1 MACHFA
7 IHAVVVCK
15 MISLK
20 SFLIIAGRQAKME
33 EPLLYSPTKGRRRT
47 RKGSDASLWSSRT
60 FSAKSRSEQNLHHT
74 DILLKRRNTFVIDT
88 VAQEDSILN
97 AGGLKALLQKKGH
110 LDFTFP
116 AEVKAYI
123 NSHFRMIRE
132 ENLRLSQSLEKS
144 NNQLKE
150 LKAKPQQNHEN
161 DLKSLKAQLEREKAK
176 NKAMLKRLKN
186 SNQDGSN
193 QNNDVIWMNN
203 NVENE
208 VQNSNY
214 TRPSTTT
221 IISAKVDPTSDRKV
235 KVLNKSVKNLRM
247 EIAELQKQNHTMKQV
262 LFFCSSH
269 NHCIFW
275 YCVLFLPGSY

>member
-1 MACHFA
+1 M
-7 IHAVVVCK
+7 
-15 MISLK
+15 
-20 SFLIIAGRQAKME
+20 
-33 EPLLYSPTKGRRRT
+33 LYSPTKGRRRT

-132 ENLRLSQSLEKS
+132 ENLLLSQSLEKS

-262 LFFCSSH
+262 LF
-269 NHCIFW
+269 
-275 YCVLFLPGSY
+275 LQ